1 MSEDNKRKNEFFET
15 QNPWIKRLGLFLLI
29 VGLTVDY
36 WKEHLHLFMILFIV
50 IIILA
55 IVWGILKF
63 IAGDIK
69 DLFK

>member
-29 VGLTVDY
+29 AGLTIDY
-36 WKEHLHLFMILFIV
+36 WKEHTLLFMILFIV

-55 IVWGILKF
+55 VVWGIIKF
-63 IAGDIK
+63 FVSDIK

>member
-1 MSEDNKRKNEFFET
+1 MFKDKKTGKDFAGS

-29 VGLTVDY
+29 AGLTIDY
-36 WKEHLHLFMILFIV
+36 WKEHSLLFMILFIV

-55 IVWGILKF
+55 VVWGIIKF
-63 IAGDIK
+63 FVSDIK

>member
-1 MSEDNKRKNEFFET
+1 MFRDEKTGKEFAGS

-29 VGLTVDY
+29 AGLTIDY
-36 WKEHLHLFMILFIV
+36 WKEHTLLFMILFIV

-55 IVWGILKF
+55 VVWGIIKF
-63 IAGDIK
+63 FVSDIK